1 MNIGAFRKA
10 AWTVR
15 FRQAT
20 AATFRGNADGQR
32 AAVGLPIASP
42 VERVLR
48 PGGTQHFLEHGLAP
62 EEKVSGPRLLTK
74 PSGPLGARACFT
86 QRHVRPLTARR

>member
-20 AATFRGNADGQR
+20 AAIFRRNADGQR
-32 AAVGLPIASP
+32 AAVGFPIASP
-42 VERVLR
+42 VARVLR
-48 PGGTQHFLEHGLAP
+48 PGGTLHLLEHGLAP
-62 EEKVSGPRLLTK
+62 EEKVARLQNRLT
-74 PSGPLGARACFT
+74 PL
-86 QRHVRPLTARR
+86 

>member
-1 MNIGAFRKA
+1 MNIGAFREA

-20 AATFRGNADGQR
+20 AAIFRRNTDGQR
-32 AAVGLPIASP
+32 AAVGFPIASP

-48 PGGTQHFLEHGLAP
+48 PGGTLHFLEHGLAP
-62 EEKVSGPRLLTK
+62 EEKVARLQNRLI
-74 PSGPLGARACFT
+74 PL
-86 QRHVRPLTARR
+86 

>member
-15 FRQAT
+15 FRYAT
-20 AATFRGNADGQR
+20 AAIFRRNADGQR
-32 AAVGLPIASP
+32 AAVGFPIASP

-48 PGGTQHFLEHGLAP
+48 PGGTLHFLEHGLAP
-62 EEKVSGPRLLTK
+62 EEKVARLQNRLT
-74 PSGPLGARACFT
+74 PL
-86 QRHVRPLTARR
+86 